1 MSELIFGCGYLG
13 RRLASV
19 RLKDN
24 RQLFGVVST
33 VASMDD
39 LCGLGIAPLQADLDQ
54 ATLPN
59 LPLQDSTIFY
69 FIPPPKS
76 GDIDSRVRRL
86 IEEFEHQGQPRRIV
100 YLSTTGVYG
109 DCNGEWVTEERPVK
123 PVAPRAKRRW
133 DAERSFRAWHTRTGR
148 ELVILRVAG
157 IYGPGKLPLERLRKG
172 LPLVRAE
179 ESPWTN
185 RVHID
190 DLVQICVAA
199 MDKGTDG
206 EVYNVSDGSPGT
218 MIDYFSQIALLAG
231 LPPPPAIPLAQAEHD
246 LSAGMLSYMRESR
259 RLDNSKIKQELGVT
273 LLYPSINSGLPAC
286 FGK

>member
-13 RRLASV
+13 RLVASQ

-24 RQLFGVVST
+24 QQLFGVVST
-33 VASMDD
+33 AASMDD
-39 LCGLGIAPLQADLDQ
+39 LRGLGIAPLQVDLDQ
-54 ATLPN
+54 DMLPK
-59 LPLQDSTIFY
+59 LPLQDSTLFY
-69 FIPPPKS
+69 FVPPPKL
-76 GDIDSRVRRL
+76 GDIDSRARL
-86 IEEFEHQGQPRRIV
+86 LISEFERLGHPRRIV

-109 DCNGEWVTEERPVK
+109 DCNGEWVTEDRPVN
-123 PVAPRAKRRW
+123 PAFPRAKRRW
-133 DAERSFRAWHTRTGR
+133 DAECRFQDWRAKTGR

-172 LPLVRAE
+172 LPLVRVE

-185 RVHID
+185 RIHVD

-206 EVYNVSDGSPGT
+206 AVYNVSDGAPGT
-218 MIDYFSQIALLAG
+218 MIDYFSLMAQLAG
-231 LPPPPAIPLAQAEHD
+231 LPAPPAIPLAQAEQE

-273 LLYPSINSGLPAC
+273 VVHPSIESGLPAC